1 MKKMRK
7 GKKMLLIGLIA
18 IIAIVL
24 LVIIINKVV
33 NKEPEPLENPE
44 ETPIFQ
50 LEETTYS
57 GMEVRN
63 IVMEYRKDRDETVI
77 SMDIFNTTQEK
88 VEKQHFDAVLMNAKG
103 DVLAQKRT
111 YIQSLEIG
119 EQHGVTVVYS
129 GDLTSTAQIKLI
141 EK

>member
-7 GKKMLLIGLIA
+7 GKKLLLIGIIA

-24 LVIIINKVV
+24 LVIIINTVV
-33 NKEPEPLENPE
+33 NKEPDPLENPE
-44 ETPIFQ
+44 ETPVFQ
-50 LEETTYS
+50 LPETTYS
-57 GMEVRN
+57 DMEVRN
-63 IVMEYRKDRDETVI
+63 IVMEYRKQRDETVI
-77 SMDIFNTTQEK
+77 SMDIYNTTDKK

-103 DVLAQKRT
+103 DILAQKRT
-111 YIQSLEIG
+111 YIQSLEVG